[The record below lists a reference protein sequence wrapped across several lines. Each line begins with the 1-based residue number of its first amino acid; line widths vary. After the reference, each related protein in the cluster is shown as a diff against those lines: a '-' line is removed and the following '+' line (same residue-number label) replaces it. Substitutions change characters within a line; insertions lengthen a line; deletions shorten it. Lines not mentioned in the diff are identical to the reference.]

1 MLPDNTSVIMSLKSN
16 VLFRRCRLT
25 SNTSADLPLFLGS

>member
-1 MLPDNTSVIMSLKSN
+1 MLPDNTSLIMSLKRK

-25 SNTSADLPLFLGS
+25 SNITADLPLFLGS

>member
-1 MLPDNTSVIMSLKSN
+1 MLPDNTSVIMSLKSK